1 MRRPRGPRYDEA
13 PGSLGRPPTTCAGL
27 ADPVMMKPRAPWAG
41 HPRHAPASRT
51 PLSLSRPYA
60 CVKPVVAV
68 LMRLFFRVEVKNPEH
83 VPLAGAVLLVANHSS
98 LLDPPL
104 VGGVL
109 PRQLSFLAKAELFRI
124 PLFGPLIRRLNAR
137 PVRREGPDPGALR
150 MALRVLEEDGAL
162 LIFPEGTRGAEGV
175 LRPAKAGA
183 GMLAVKSGAPV
194 VPVYI
199 SGSGRAW
206 PRGQR
211 LFRPAKVTVA
221 FGPPL
226 RFDGGRRA
234 EGHRRTQY
242 QTASPAMMA
251 AIARLKDSA
260 AADGTR
266 VVVRAAGRRG
276 AGAPPPEASL

>member
-1 MRRPRGPRYDEA
+1 M
-13 PGSLGRPPTTCAGL
+13 
-27 ADPVMMKPRAPWAG
+27 
-41 HPRHAPASRT
+41 
-51 PLSLSRPYA
+51 SRPYA
-60 CVKPVVAV
+60 CVKPLVHG

-83 VPLAGAVLLVANHSS
+83 VPLAGPVLLVANHSS

-104 VGGVL
+104 VGVVA

-124 PLFGPLIRRLNAR
+124 PLFGALIRRLNAR

-150 MALRVLEEDGAL
+150 TALRILEEDGAL

-194 VPVYI
+194 VPVYV
-199 SGSGRAW
+199 SGTGRAW

-234 EGHRRTQY
+234 EGHRRQY
-242 QTASPAMMA
+242 ETASRAMMA

-260 AADGTR
+260 MNR
-266 VVVRAAGRRG
+266 EPRAHAQIQ
-276 AGAPPPEASL
+276 

>member
-1 MRRPRGPRYDEA
+1 MRRPRGPRYHEA
-13 PGSLGRPPTTCAGL
+13 PGSLGRPPTICAGL
-27 ADPVMMKPRAPWAG
+27 ADLGTM
-41 HPRHAPASRT
+41 
-51 PLSLSRPYA
+51 SRPYA

-68 LMRLFFRVEVKNPEH
+68 LMRLFFRFEVKNPEH
-83 VPLAGAVLLVANHSS
+83 VPLAGAVLLVANHSN
-98 LLDPPL
+98 LL
-104 VGGVL
+104 V

-242 QTASPAMMA
+242 ETASRAMMA

>member
-1 MRRPRGPRYDEA
+1 M
-13 PGSLGRPPTTCAGL
+13 
-27 ADPVMMKPRAPWAG
+27 
-41 HPRHAPASRT
+41 
-51 PLSLSRPYA
+51 SRPYA

-104 VGGVL
+104 VGGVV

-137 PVRREGPDPGALR
+137 PVRRQGPDPGALR
-150 MALRVLEEDGAL
+150 TALRVLEAEGAL
-162 LIFPEGTRGAEGV
+162 LIVPGGARGEEGG
-175 LRPAKAGA
+175 LRPARTGA
-183 GMLAVKSGAPV
+183 GMLAVTSGAPV

-206 PRGQR
+206 PRGR
-211 LFRPAKVTVA
+211 RFFRPARITVV

-226 RFDGGRRA
+226 SFDGGRRA
-234 EGHRRTQY
+234 GGHRRAQY
-242 QTASPAMMA
+242 
-251 AIARLKDSA
+251 
-260 AADGTR
+260 
-266 VVVRAAGRRG
+266 
-276 AGAPPPEASL
+276 EA

>member
-1 MRRPRGPRYDEA
+1 MEFRR
-13 PGSLGRPPTTCAGL
+13 
-27 ADPVMMKPRAPWAG
+27 
-41 HPRHAPASRT
+41 
-51 PLSLSRPYA
+51 
-60 CVKPVVAV
+60 V
-68 LMRLFFRVEVKNPEH
+68 LFR
-83 VPLAGAVLLVANHSS
+83 S

-104 VGGVL
+104 VGGVV

-226 RFDGGRRA
+226 RFDGARRA
-234 EGHRRTQY
+234 GRPRRAHDG
-242 QTASPAMMA
+242 TARRALMA
-251 AIARLKDSA
+251 ALPRPQDSP
-260 AADGTR
+260 GPHRTR
-266 VVVRAAGRRG
+266 RGRRG
-276 AGAPPPEASL
+276 PRGA

>member
-1 MRRPRGPRYDEA
+1 M
-13 PGSLGRPPTTCAGL
+13 
-27 ADPVMMKPRAPWAG
+27 
-41 HPRHAPASRT
+41 
-51 PLSLSRPYA
+51 SRPYA

-242 QTASPAMMA
+242 ETASRAMMA

-260 AADGTR
+260 ALDGTR
-266 VVVRAAGRRG
+266 AVVRAAGRRG
-276 AGAPPPEASL
+276 AGVRAAARPGAGAPACEASGTQQSPPPEASL